1 MNTCAYNKAMS
12 NVVRNNEERAALRLI
27 VVEEV
32 HPSQFSTLPPSPRE
46 IDAKGRLLGLEV
58 KRYSF

>member
-12 NVVRNNEERAALRLI
+12 NSFRNREELAALRLI

>member
-12 NVVRNNEERAALRLI
+12 NAVKNKEEQAALYFI
-27 VVEEV
+27 VIEEV
-32 HPSQFSTLPPSPRE
+32 HPTQFKTLPPSPSE
-46 IDAKGRLLGLEV
+46 IEAKGRLLGLEV

>member
-1 MNTCAYNKAMS
+1 MNTCTYNKAMS
-12 NVVRNNEERAALRLI
+12 NAAKNREELAALRLI

-32 HPSQFSTLPPSPRE
+32 HPSQFTTLPPSPQE
-46 IDAKGRLLGLEV
+46 IEKKGRLLGLEM